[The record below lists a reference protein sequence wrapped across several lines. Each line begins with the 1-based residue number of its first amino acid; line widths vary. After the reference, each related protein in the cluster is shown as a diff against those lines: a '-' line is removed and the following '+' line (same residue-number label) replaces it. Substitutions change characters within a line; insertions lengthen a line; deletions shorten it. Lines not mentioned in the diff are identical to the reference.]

1 VVTADGAQGSHVLKR
16 PTTMTDSLVE
26 SLRVAILSGE
36 FSPGEH
42 LRQSTLAER
51 YGVSR
56 IPLRDALSRLASD
69 GLIEFD
75 QHRNGRVAQLDVDDI
90 REIYMIRL
98 ALEPMAAYRAVSL
111 VTDARA
117 QRLAQLSETMDLFA
131 TDLVEG
137 PRSRRD
143 FYDAFYRESGMVR
156 IHGVIM
162 RMRDE
167 MTLYHRTSASSA
179 ADGHDALRQCIRD
192 RDPKRAEKEI
202 TLHLEQALDG
212 QIAEIGTRASQRRPE
227 HPEA

>member
-1 VVTADGAQGSHVLKR
+1 MVTGDSPQGSHVLKR

-42 LRQSTLAER
+42 LRQSTLSDR

-56 IPLRDALSRLASD
+56 IPLRDALTRLAGD

-75 QHRNGRVAQLDVDDI
+75 QYRNARVVQLDVDDV
-90 REIYMIRL
+90 REIYTIRL
-98 ALEPMAAYRAVSL
+98 ALEPMAAHRAVSL
-111 VTDARA
+111 VTDAGA
-117 QRLAQLSETMDLFA
+117 QRLAQLSATMDLFA
-131 TDLVEG
+131 ADLVEG

-143 FYDAFYRESGMVR
+143 FYDAFYSESKMAR

-179 ADGHDALRQCIRD
+179 AGGHDALRQCIRD
-192 RDPKRAEKEI
+192 RDPDRAEKEI
-202 TLHLEQALDG
+202 TRHLEQARDG
-212 QIAEIGTRASQRRPE
+212 QIADIGTRASE
-227 HPEA
+227 HATESPEA